1 MSFKAKVK
9 LLEDTFNGS
18 AEFQM
23 AHEAYWDEIVRPGI
37 LKRGSTKTDQPV
49 PAPFMHFL
57 HNTVRNLF
65 LFGYS
70 VYRRLEKGEYV
81 VPSGATLSIRFDC
94 DEEKWVADTDK
105 DADDFSVIV
114 FSPPTEVSPVSYAT
128 AALSEIIRLNSMHE
142 QRTKRDAYNSKPTVF
157 ATVDHNAMDKDKGV
171 TAIGRGTGVDDT
183 NSNYENYIQMRAQI
197 LQTAKEATD
206 TLNREHAGFGSVGA
220 GIERPAQQGHI
231 EYYVADGR
239 RAEQARHLHGP
250 ADELHAIIKQRHI
263 ALQAAGCPPQVIGE
277 TPSSER
283 VSGAERSTGQAIEA
297 FAQRCKEIRM
307 ALMPVLRAAN
317 YEWGKR
323 MRPDMFERIYS
334 VLNPDAAAS
343 IMSQMFFVSKA
354 DFDLQAIAED
364 QETRRGVK
372 RAAAEGE
379 PEERKTN
386 YTKHADVEKR
396 AEPPV

>member
-1 MSFKAKVK
+1 MSFKAKLK

-23 AHEAYWDEIVRPGI
+23 AHEAYFDEVTRPGI
-37 LKRGSTKTDQPV
+37 LKRGSTKPDQPIA
-49 PAPFMHFL
+49 PAFMHFL

-81 VPSGATLSIRFDC
+81 VPSGAALSIRFDC

-105 DADDFSVIV
+105 DADDFSLIV

-128 AALSEIIRLNSMHE
+128 AALPEIIRLNGMHE
-142 QRTKRDAYNSKPTVF
+142 QRARRDAYNSKPTVF
-157 ATVDHNAMDKDKGV
+157 ATVDHNAMDNDKGV
-171 TAIGRGTGVDDT
+171 TAISSHTDVDGD
-183 NSNYENYIQMRAQI
+183 YEKYIQKRAQI

-206 TLNREHAGFGSVGA
+206 TLNREQAGFGSVGA

-334 VLNPDAAAS
+334 VLSPDAAAS

-354 DFDLQAIAED
+354 DFDLKAIAED